1 MSTLSLQREA
11 REAAEKAKAS
21 KKKKAAAKKTTEP
34 TES

>member
-11 REAAEKAKAS
+11 RVAAEKAKA
-21 KKKKAAAKKTTEP
+21 KKKKAVAKKTTKT

>member
-11 REAAEKAKAS
+11 REAAEKAKAA
-21 KKKKAAAKKTTEP
+21 KKKKAAAKKTTKP